1 MSHQDYSFKAATT
14 LSAYRAVYISAED
27 TVAHANSAGALV
39 IGVTIDV
46 NQDTTTGVPVRV
58 AGVADLFFNQ
68 TISAGAEVGVDTA
81 GRGVVLSD
89 TITSRS
95 IGYAMEA
102 VDATGTIAK
111 IVIHPGK
118 GG

>member
-1 MSHQDYSFKAATT
+1 MSHQDYSFKVATT
-14 LSAYRAVYISAED
+14 LSAYRAVYISAAN
-27 TVAHANSAGALV
+27 TVALANSAGALV
-39 IGVTIDV
+39 VGITTDTVK
-46 NQDTTTGVPVRV
+46 DTTSGIPVRV
-58 AGVADLFFNQ
+58 AGVGYLEFNQ
-68 TISAGAEVGVDTA
+68 TISAGAEVGIDTV

-95 IGYAMEA
+95 IGYALEA
-102 VDATGTIAK
+102 VDATATIAK